1 MRRLAL
7 LLALQTT
14 ALAAGWPI
22 LAPAAALGA
31 GWLLTRRDVH
41 RRIRLG
47 FVLFASFF
55 IGLSLMGAAEQSLGL
70 AGPPDLAAFAVLSL
84 RGFASFLVAVAAARM
99 FTLLEILCFL
109 KRLRLPGYILTM
121 TYLMVQDLAVV
132 GRLAGATAESI
143 RARGAC
149 ARGPARLRLLAR
161 AAGNLIITAIG
172 RFRYRHE
179 HMDARG
185 VTIDLP
191 FEEWRAYERIRTS

>member
-1 MRRLAL
+1 MIRLAL
-7 LLALQTT
+7 LLTLQAA
-14 ALAAGWPI
+14 ALAAGWPA

-31 GWLLTRRDVH
+31 GWLLTRPEAS
-41 RRIRLG
+41 RRVRLG

-55 IGLSLMGAAEQSLGL
+55 IGLSVMAAAEQSLGL
-70 AGPPDLAAFAVLSL
+70 SGRPDFRAFAVLSL
-84 RGFASFLVAVAAARM
+84 RGFASFLVAVAGARM

-109 KRLRLPGYILTM
+109 KRLRVPGYILTM

-132 GRLAGATAESI
+132 GRLAAATAETS
-143 RARGAC
+143 RARGAGVRGL
-149 ARGPARLRLLAR
+149 ARVRLSAR
-161 AAGNLIITAIG
+161 AAGNLIVTAAG